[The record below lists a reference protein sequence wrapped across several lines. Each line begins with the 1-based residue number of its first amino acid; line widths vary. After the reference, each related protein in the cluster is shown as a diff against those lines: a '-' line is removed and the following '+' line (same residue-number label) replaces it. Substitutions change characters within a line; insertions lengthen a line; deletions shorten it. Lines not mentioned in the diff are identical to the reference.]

1 MNDRVI
7 KNLKIN
13 LKQNKLAILA
23 IAIIVIFTIASV
35 FAFISPY
42 DPNQIDPINR
52 LLRPSLTHLFGT
64 DDVGRDYFT
73 RSLYGGRISLMVGF
87 IAMIIS
93 TLLGTI
99 IGAISGYFGGKIDD
113 FIMRSIDILMCIP
126 TFFLILVIN
135 SYLGASVKN
144 LILIIG
150 FLGWMSIARI
160 VRGETLSVKEREYVL
175 YAKASGQSSFKIIT
189 KHIIPSILPTIIV
202 SATINIATAILLE
215 SSLSFLGVGVT
226 QPNASWGS
234 MLKDAQSYLMDAAY
248 LAFFPGMFIL
258 LTVLSFNLIG
268 DVLRNVF
275 DPKANDR

>member
-35 FAFISPY
+35 FAFLSPY

-87 IAMIIS
+87 MAMIIS
-93 TLLGTI
+93 TLVGTT

-175 YAKASGQSSFKIIT
+175 YAKASGQSSFKIII

-234 MLKDAQSYLMDAAY
+234 MLKDAQSYLMDAPY

>member
-35 FAFISPY
+35 FAFLSPY

-87 IAMIIS
+87 MAMIIS
-93 TLLGTI
+93 TLVGTI

-234 MLKDAQSYLMDAAY
+234 MLKDAQSYLMDAPY
-248 LAFFPGMFIL
+248 LAFFPGIFIL

>member
-35 FAFISPY
+35 FAFLSPY

-87 IAMIIS
+87 MAMIIS
-93 TLLGTI
+93 TLVGTI

-234 MLKDAQSYLMDAAY
+234 MLKDAQSYLMDAPY

-268 DVLRNVF
+268 DVLRNIF

>member
-23 IAIIVIFTIASV
+23 IVIIVIFTIASV
-35 FAFISPY
+35 FAFLSPY

-87 IAMIIS
+87 MAMIIS
-93 TLLGTI
+93 TLVGTI

-234 MLKDAQSYLMDAAY
+234 MLKDAQSYLMDAPY

>member
-35 FAFISPY
+35 FAFLSPY

-87 IAMIIS
+87 MAMIIS
-93 TLLGTI
+93 TLVGTI

-175 YAKASGQSSFKIIT
+175 YAKASGQRSFKIIT

-234 MLKDAQSYLMDAAY
+234 MLKDAQSYLMDAPY

>member
-35 FAFISPY
+35 FAFLSPY
-42 DPNQIDPINR
+42 DPNQIDPVNR

-87 IAMIIS
+87 MAMIIS
-93 TLLGTI
+93 TLVGTI

-234 MLKDAQSYLMDAAY
+234 MLKDAQSYLMDAPY

>member
-23 IAIIVIFTIASV
+23 IGIIVIFTIASV
-35 FAFISPY
+35 FAFLSPY

-87 IAMIIS
+87 MAMIIS
-93 TLLGTI
+93 TLVGTI

-234 MLKDAQSYLMDAAY
+234 MLKDAQSYLMDAPY

>member
-35 FAFISPY
+35 FAFLSPY

-87 IAMIIS
+87 MAMIIS
-93 TLLGTI
+93 TFVGTI

-234 MLKDAQSYLMDAAY
+234 MLKDAQSYLMDAPY

>member
-13 LKQNKLAILA
+13 LKQNKLAIIA

-35 FAFISPY
+35 FAFLSPY

-87 IAMIIS
+87 MAMIIS
-93 TLLGTI
+93 TLVGTI

-234 MLKDAQSYLMDAAY
+234 MLKDAQSYLMDAPY

>member
-35 FAFISPY
+35 FAFLSPY

-87 IAMIIS
+87 MAMIIS
-93 TLLGTI
+93 TLVGTI

-135 SYLGASVKN
+135 SYLGSSVKN

-234 MLKDAQSYLMDAAY
+234 MLKDAQSYLMDAPY

>member
-35 FAFISPY
+35 FAFLSHY

-87 IAMIIS
+87 MAMIIS
-93 TLLGTI
+93 TLVGTI
-99 IGAISGYFGGKIDD
+99 IGAISGYFGGKIDG

-234 MLKDAQSYLMDAAY
+234 MLKDAQSYLMDAPY

-275 DPKANDR
+275 DQKANDR

>member
-35 FAFISPY
+35 FAFLSPY
-42 DPNQIDPINR
+42 YPNQIDPINR

-87 IAMIIS
+87 MAMIIS
-93 TLLGTI
+93 TLVGTI

-234 MLKDAQSYLMDAAY
+234 MLKDAQSYLMDAPY

>member
-35 FAFISPY
+35 SAFLSPY

-87 IAMIIS
+87 MAMIIS
-93 TLLGTI
+93 TLVGTI

-234 MLKDAQSYLMDAAY
+234 MLKDAQSYLMDAPY

>member
-35 FAFISPY
+35 FAFLSPY

-87 IAMIIS
+87 MAMIIS
-93 TLLGTI
+93 TLVGTI

-189 KHIIPSILPTIIV
+189 KHIIPSILPTMIV

-234 MLKDAQSYLMDAAY
+234 MLKDAQSYLMDAPY

>member
-35 FAFISPY
+35 FAFLSPY

-52 LLRPSLTHLFGT
+52 LSRPSLTHLFGT

-87 IAMIIS
+87 MAMIIS
-93 TLLGTI
+93 TLVGTI

-234 MLKDAQSYLMDAAY
+234 MLKDAQSYLMDAPY

>member
-23 IAIIVIFTIASV
+23 IAIIVVFTIASV
-35 FAFISPY
+35 FAFLSPY

-87 IAMIIS
+87 MAMIIS
-93 TLLGTI
+93 TLVGTI

-234 MLKDAQSYLMDAAY
+234 MLKDAQSYLMDAPY

>member
-35 FAFISPY
+35 FAFLSPY
-42 DPNQIDPINR
+42 DPNQIDPTNR
-52 LLRPSLTHLFGT
+52 LLRPSLIHLFGT

-87 IAMIIS
+87 MAMIIS
-93 TLLGTI
+93 TLVGTI

-234 MLKDAQSYLMDAAY
+234 MLKDAQSYLMDAPY

>member
-35 FAFISPY
+35 FAFLSPY

-73 RSLYGGRISLMVGF
+73 RSLYGGKISLMVGF
-87 IAMIIS
+87 MAMIIS
-93 TLLGTI
+93 TLVGTI

-234 MLKDAQSYLMDAAY
+234 MLKDAQSYLMDAPY

>member
-35 FAFISPY
+35 FAFLSPY

-87 IAMIIS
+87 MAMIIS
-93 TLLGTI
+93 TLVGTI

-150 FLGWMSIARI
+150 FLGWLSIARI

-175 YAKASGQSSFKIIT
+175 YAKASGQSSFKIII

-234 MLKDAQSYLMDAAY
+234 MLKDAQSYLMDAPY

>member
-35 FAFISPY
+35 FAFLSPY

-87 IAMIIS
+87 MAMIIS
-93 TLLGTI
+93 TLVGTT

-234 MLKDAQSYLMDAAY
+234 MLKDAQSYLMDAPY